1 MSSPEDTTDAPH
13 PRRPWYAGGVRFN
26 CRPDCGKCCT
36 RHGDYDYVYLDRA
49 DVKRL
54 AAHFEMTV
62 GAFRAAWTK
71 KDDGHTVLRM
81 DGPACP
87 FLEGTR
93 CSVYGARPSQCG
105 TFPFWPEN
113 LATSAVWDELREF
126 CPGVGEGELIP
137 LHVIREQ
144 LRSRPSS

>member
-1 MSSPEDTTDAPH
+1 MSPPDEATDAPAT
-13 PRRPWYAGGVRFN
+13 RRPWYADGVRFT

-49 DVKRL
+49 DVRRL
-54 AAHFEMTV
+54 AAHCDMTV
-62 GAFRAAWTK
+62 LAFRTKWTK
-71 KDDGHTVLRM
+71 KDHGHTVLRM

-87 FLEGTR
+87 FLAGTR

-113 LATSAVWDELREF
+113 LKTRADWDGLREF
-126 CPGVGEGELIP
+126 CPGVGDGELVP
-137 LHVIREQ
+137 LHVIREH
-144 LRSRPSS
+144 LRSRSWS

>member
-1 MSSPEDTTDAPH
+1 MSASDETNEAPH

-54 AAHFEMTV
+54 AAHFDMPV
-62 GAFRAAWTK
+62 VAFRAKWTK

-87 FLEGTR
+87 FLDGTR

-113 LATSAVWDELREF
+113 LATPAAWDALGEF
-126 CPGVGEGELIP
+126 CPGVGDGELIP
-137 LHVIREQ
+137 LHAIREQ
-144 LRSRPSS
+144 VRGRTSS

>member
-1 MSSPEDTTDAPH
+1 MSASDDTTGSRSARH
-13 PRRPWYAGGVRFN
+13 PWYAEGVRFT

-36 RHGDYDYVYLDRA
+36 RHGDYDYVYLEPS
-49 DVKRL
+49 DVRRL
-54 AAHFEMTV
+54 AAHFELPV
-62 GAFRAAWTK
+62 PEFRARYTK

-87 FLEGTR
+87 FLEGSR
-93 CSVYGARPSQCG
+93 CSVYGARPAQCG

-113 LATSAVWDELREF
+113 MKSRAAWDELAGF
-126 CPGVGEGELIP
+126 CPGVGEGELVA